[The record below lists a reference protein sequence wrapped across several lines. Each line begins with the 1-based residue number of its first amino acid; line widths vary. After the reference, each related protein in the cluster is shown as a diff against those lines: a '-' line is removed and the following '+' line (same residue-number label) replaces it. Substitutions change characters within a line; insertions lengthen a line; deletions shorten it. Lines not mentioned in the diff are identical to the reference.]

1 LKQGLIEPTNSDWAC
16 QAFYVEKRSEKIR
29 GKKRLVIDYRP
40 LNLFLK
46 DDKFPLPK
54 IYTLYSYITN
64 AFVVSKFDLKSG
76 FWQLGLDPKDR
87 PKTAF
92 CIPNAHFQWTV
103 LPFGLKVAPSL
114 FQKTMTRILEP
125 ILTSALIYIDD
136 ILLFS
141 PDEKSHKELLERLYQ
156 LSHQY
161 GLMLSSSKSQIG
173 TTEI

>member
-1 LKQGLIEPTNSDWAC
+1 MTPSDRKAAFEECQKLLKKGLIEPTNSDWAC
-16 QAFYVEKRSEKIR
+16 QAFYVEKRSGEKR
-29 GKKRLVIDYRP
+29 DLSFDYRP

-54 IYTLYSYITN
+54 IYTLYSNITN
-64 AFVVSKFDLKSG
+64 AFIFSKFDMKSG

-87 PKTAF
+87 PKIAF

-114 FQKTMTRILEP
+114 FQKAMTQIFEP
-125 ILTSALIYIDD
+125 ILDD

-141 PDEKSHKELLERLYQ
+141 LDEKSHKELLEKFYQ
-156 LSHQY
+156 LCH
-161 GLMLSSSKSQIG
+161 
-173 TTEI
+173 

>member
-1 LKQGLIEPTNSDWAC
+1 MPV
-16 QAFYVEKRSEKIR
+16 F
-29 GKKRLVIDYRP
+29 
-40 LNLFLK
+40 
-46 DDKFPLPK
+46 
-54 IYTLYSYITN
+54 
-64 AFVVSKFDLKSG
+64 SKFNLKSG